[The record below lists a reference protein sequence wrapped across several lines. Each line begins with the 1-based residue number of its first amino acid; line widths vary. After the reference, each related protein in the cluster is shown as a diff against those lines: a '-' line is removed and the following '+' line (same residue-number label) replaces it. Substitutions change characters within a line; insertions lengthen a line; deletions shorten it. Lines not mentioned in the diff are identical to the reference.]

1 MPLFTFTV
9 NNVNLLPYIQEDGL
23 KWTRFDVERRTPSHA
38 FALYPLPA
46 AAAGRLIPPAALQSE
61 SRPSL
66 DGLAD
71 AIVSAI
77 SSLQSD
83 SPEPVI
89 RVYLDGKQIS
99 DAVTKDQRRDA
110 RAQG

>member
-1 MPLFTFTV
+1 M
-9 NNVNLLPYIQEDGL
+9 
-23 KWTRFDVERRTPSHA
+23 
-38 FALYPLPA
+38 
-46 AAAGRLIPPAALQSE
+46 QSE

-83 SPEPVI
+83 APEPVI
-89 RVYLDGKQIS
+89 RVYLDGKQLS
-99 DAVTKDQRRDA
+99 DAVTKYQRRDA

>member
-1 MPLFTFTV
+1 MDPL
-9 NNVNLLPYIQEDGL
+9 
-23 KWTRFDVERRTPSHA
+23 RRQDAGRWPHA

-46 AAAGRLIPPAALQSE
+46 AAAGRLVPPGALQSE

-99 DAVTKDQRRDA
+99 EAVTKYQRRA
-110 RAQG
+110 ERAAG